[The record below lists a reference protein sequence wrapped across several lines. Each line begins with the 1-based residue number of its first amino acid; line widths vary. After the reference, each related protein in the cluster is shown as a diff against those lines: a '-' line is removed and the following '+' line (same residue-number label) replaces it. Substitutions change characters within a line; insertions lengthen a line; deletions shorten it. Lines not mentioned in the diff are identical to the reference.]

1 MIHASIYSKRPDR
14 FHAIVTVTLSRT
26 RHSFGFILVTDA
38 LKIEENL
45 DDNVALRITSPFSYY
60 VQ

>member
-1 MIHASIYSKRPDR
+1 MIHARIYSKRRDR
-14 FHAIVTVTLSRT
+14 FHAIVTVTFSRT